1 MRITVPKHKLQAA
14 VKRGNMKQPHNS
26 KDVKRSA
33 GRRRWLLKSRRRS
46 DLAGN
51 NHLWFNLDD
60 GMLGDNFFDELPGD
74 NFSDGLP
81 EQ

>member
-1 MRITVPKHKLQAA
+1 MVAE
-14 VKRGNMKQPHNS
+14 KQEEDPY
-26 KDVKRSA
+26 KELGPIPDLDQ
-33 GRRRWLLKSRRRS
+33 LLC

-60 GMLGDNFFDELPGD
+60 GMLGDNFFDELPGN

-81 EQ
+81 SFDLDDGMRRTIV